1 MPAPGKRPDEPG
13 GRAIRLTPGRPD
25 PSRTG
30 LGGVCGAWAT
40 SWGPAPRP
48 CAAGIRQGVRVG
60 RRRPARHHH
69 RGGPAHR
76 GAGVGGPRA
85 GGGRARSGG
94 ARRLA
99 PWRRSVSAR
108 RADPP
113 TASTSAREELR
124 GPCRIC
130 TALTES
136 GRQA

>member
-69 RGGPAHR
+69 RGGPAHQ
-76 GAGVGGPRA
+76 GAGEGGPRVEA
-85 GGGRARSGG
+85 GQR
-94 ARRLA
+94 
-99 PWRRSVSAR
+99 
-108 RADPP
+108 DPAERVGLSMAAQCERP
-113 TASTSAREELR
+113 SR
-124 GPCRIC
+124 
-130 TALTES
+130 
-136 GRQA
+136 